1 LLVNVQVIHMTNEND
16 ITESAKH
23 NESELCFYCLM
34 KEKFGRADHD
44 QALGALAEELERVA
58 EEDPDIDDGGRRRAA
73 ISLNVILHWFA
84 HGPQRHLNLNLA
96 PLYSLL
102 AALDDLE
109 AGAIAPMLR
118 PRKVKHRPRMT
129 HAYELAKRTATGVC
143 NLLIKL
149 GYTPNNAA
157 TAVCER
163 LTIEGFP
170 YPGKLTPKTILNWR
184 ARDKSK
190 PEEELAEEFYFVQRA
205 PRHLAY
211 ADLLDLLTS
220 TIRYNCLDRPKFKQ
234 AALAKTPLLSAD

>member
-1 LLVNVQVIHMTNEND
+1 MTNEGSD
-16 ITESAKH
+16 KH
-23 NESELCFYCLM
+23 DETELCFCCLM

-44 QALGALAEELERVA
+44 QALQALAEELERVA
-58 EEDPDIDDGGRRRAA
+58 EEDHPEKDDGGRRRAA
-73 ISLNVILHWFA
+73 ISLNVVLHWFA
-84 HGPQRHLNLNLA
+84 HGPQRHLFLNLG

-109 AGAIAPMLR
+109 AGALTPMLQ
-118 PRKVKHRPRMT
+118 PRKVTHRPKMT
-129 HAYELAKRTATGVC
+129 HAYELIKRTATGVC
-143 NLLIKL
+143 KLLIKV
-149 GYTPNNAA
+149 GYTPHEAA

-170 YPGKLTPKTILNWR
+170 YPGKMTPKTILNWR

-205 PRHLAY
+205 PRHLAC

-234 AALAKTPLLSAD
+234 AALAKTPPLSVD